1 MRYFRNFDKIS
12 SSRPLEGWWWNL
24 HQSLIFFH
32 QWLDSHQHHV
42 QCFPDN
48 KFQMLIPPA
57 NEVWEGYV
65 FTGVCLSTGGGVCP
79 FACWDTPLLGR
90 HPPSR
95 HPTGRPPTDTPGK
108 TPPMLGYGQQAGG
121 THPTGMHSCWCDV
134 LWNCDCYNFYVYLI
148 AIQATTVG
156 MRRVTKS
163 MFRSS
168 GDKSHGEVS
177 HSKRSFISSQF
188 CFFVI

>member
-1 MRYFRNFDKIS
+1 
-12 SSRPLEGWWWNL
+12 
-24 HQSLIFFH
+24 
-32 QWLDSHQHHV
+32 
-42 QCFPDN
+42 
-48 KFQMLIPPA
+48 MLLPPA
-57 NEVWEGYV
+57 NEVCEGYV
-65 FTGVCLSTGGGVCP
+65 FTGVLSVHRWGCLP

-90 HPPSR
+90 HPSWADTPHR
-95 HPTGRPPTDTPGK
+95 HPPGRPPTDTPGQ

-163 MFRSS
+163 MFRRS

-177 HSKRSFISSQF
+177 RSKHSFISSQF